1 VPELKHTAGSLAI
14 QLQATLEGLGD
25 LPCTGCSSLSEAQ
38 PGDIT
43 FMVNA
48 KYAKE
53 WKNSNASIG
62 LIKHGVEVEG
72 HDATTRALLRVDNP
86 ELAMARCLELFLLE
100 CTKPA
105 IGIHPSA
112 CVDSTATIGDH
123 VRIGPG
129 VVVGPR
135 TRIDNEVTLEANVII
150 GNDCEIGTQSELR
163 SGVSVAHHC
172 TVGSHCLLHAN
183 VSIGA
188 DGFGYCLDEKKS
200 HLVKMEHIGSV
211 VIGDHVDIGVSTCID
226 RGKFGST
233 KIGNGTKMDNLV
245 QIGHNVQIGENCVL
259 AAATGIGGS
268 VCIGDWVQI
277 GAQVGIAPHC
287 KVGNEAKI
295 GAKSGVM
302 HDIPAGEQWLGVPAC
317 NMKDTLRQWVAT
329 RKMPK
334 ILAKFGKELDI

>member
-1 VPELKHTAGSLAI
+1 
-14 QLQATLEGLGD
+14 
-25 LPCTGCSSLSEAQ
+25 
-38 PGDIT
+38 
-43 FMVNA
+43 
-48 KYAKE
+48 
-53 WKNSNASIG
+53 
-62 LIKHGVEVEG
+62 
-72 HDATTRALLRVDNP
+72 
-86 ELAMARCLELFLLE
+86 
-100 CTKPA
+100 
-105 IGIHPSA
+105 
-112 CVDSTATIGDH
+112 
-123 VRIGPG
+123 
-129 VVVGPR
+129 
-135 TRIDNEVTLEANVII
+135 
-150 GNDCEIGTQSELR
+150 
-163 SGVSVAHHC
+163 
-172 TVGSHCLLHAN
+172 
-183 VSIGA
+183 
-188 DGFGYCLDEKKS
+188 
-200 HLVKMEHIGSV
+200 MEHIGSV

-226 RGKFGST
+226 RGKFGAT

-245 QIGHNVQIGENCVL
+245 QIGHNVQIGKNCVL